1 MKTIINAYDEHGI
14 MFAII
19 ITILW
24 LGLVFGIMCGL
35 AALLMVCWNFAVV
48 AAIPICAP
56 MTFWVAFVF
65 GLAIC
70 FICKFCGMLS
80 VNVKIND
87 D

>member
-1 MKTIINAYDEHGI
+1 MKTVIDAYYEHGVI
-14 MFAII
+14 FAII
-19 ITILW
+19 VAILY
-24 LGLVFGIMCGL
+24 LGIIFGIMCGF

-70 FICKFCGMLS
+70 FVRNFCGMLS
-80 VNVKIND
+80 VNVKTD
-87 D
+87 S